1 MKKVLIALVTAGL
14 LLAPVSL
21 VNAAPK
27 APTVSKCS
35 PTDLKTQSTLDA
47 AVKAAEKASAK
58 AKATAAKLKTK
69 KAKAEAAL
77 KKAKAVKTDEIKGAG
92 ELKAK
97 LQKAKNNIAAINKRI
112 TKLKG
117 TALAKAEKD
126 LAAALK
132 EQTRLNGLV
141 SAANTDVAEATEE
154 ATALT
159 EEVAE
164 AVEELEVVEEEIEE
178 STALA
183 TKKKSDLTKAK
194 GKCKK

>member
-1 MKKVLIALVTAGL
+1 MKKLLIAITAASLLV
-14 LLAPVSL
+14 APVSL

-35 PTDLKTQSTLDA
+35 PADLKSQSTLDA
-47 AVKAAEKASAK
+47 AVKAAEKAAAQ

-77 KKAKAVKTDEIKGAG
+77 KKAKEVKIDEIKGAG

-97 LQKAKNNIAAINKRI
+97 LLKAKNNIASLNKRI
-112 TKLKG
+112 KNLKG

-126 LAAALK
+126 LAAALA

-141 SAANTDVAEATEE
+141 AAANTDVAEATEE
-154 ATALT
+154 ATTLA

-164 AVEELEVVEEEIEE
+164 AVEELAVVEEEIDD

-183 TKKKSDLTKAK
+183 TKKKSDLAKAK